1 MLVMQLIFG
10 IMNRRKGET
19 MFKNREK
26 VTGKI
31 ILTELTV
38 EQKASVL
45 AAYKTSTSLSEIK
58 HKVYSDFPE
67 GTDFNIALQNEIV
80 LFEEADRAVDALLE
94 AKDIGTKAEFITE
107 LGLDNNITEAILEAS
122 GGWSKFKTSTSSAKK
137 QKEL

>member
-1 MLVMQLIFG
+1 
-10 IMNRRKGET
+10 